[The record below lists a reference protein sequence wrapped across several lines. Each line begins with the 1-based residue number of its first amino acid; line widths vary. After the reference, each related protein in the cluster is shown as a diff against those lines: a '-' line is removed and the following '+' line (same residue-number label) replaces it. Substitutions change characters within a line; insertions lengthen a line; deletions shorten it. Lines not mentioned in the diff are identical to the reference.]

1 MAEAVD
7 DAELGEEV
15 VLALRAGAGE
25 LLDGHLD
32 GAPGA
37 AGAGVVAD
45 HHAPVHDPVPAL
57 PQLHLLV
64 EVVGGLADLAVLE
77 LPRPA
82 GEAPVLF

>member
-1 MAEAVD
+1 MLVAEAVD

-15 VLALRAGAGE
+15 VLTLRAGVGE

-45 HHAPVHDPVPAL
+45 HHAASCSQSRTRSTAARSSSRARGASPA
-57 PQLHLLV
+57 
-64 EVVGGLADLAVLE
+64 AASS
-77 LPRPA
+77 RA
-82 GEAPVLF
+82 SNTAA